1 MGRQLPVPG
10 LCEGELMA
18 FQGWPE
24 EALDFYDGLEADNS
38 RTYWQAHKDV
48 YETCVYEPMAA
59 LLAELE
65 PDHGETKIYRPY
77 RDLRFSRDKTPYKT
91 ACGAHVGDG
100 YVQFS
105 AAGLAAGTGMYVMSP
120 GQLDRYRSAVA
131 ADWSGAQ
138 LEDVIA
144 GLAKQGIDVHGRDSL
159 KSAPRGY
166 AADHPRIELL
176 RHKGLVAW
184 KEWPVEPWLATAAAK
199 QEVADFLIASR
210 PLNDWLAQ
218 HVGPADDARR

>member
-1 MGRQLPVPG
+1 
-10 LCEGELMA
+10 MA

-38 RTYWQAHKDV
+38 RTYWQAHKDL
-48 YETCVYEPMAA
+48 YETCVYGPMAA
-59 LLAELE
+59 LLADLE

-77 RDLRFSRDKTPYKT
+77 RDLRFSLDKSPYKT
-91 ACGAHVGDG
+91 AIGAHVGDG
-100 YVQFS
+100 YVQLS
-105 AAGLAAGTGMYVMSP
+105 AAGLAAGAGMYVMSP
-120 GQLDRYRSAVA
+120 GQLERYRSAVA
-131 ADWSGAQ
+131 ADSSGSK

-144 GLAKQGIDVHGRDSL
+144 RLRKRGIDVQGRESL

-166 AADHPRIELL
+166 PPDHRRIDLL

-199 QEVADFLIASR
+199 KVVADFLIASR
-210 PLNDWLAQ
+210 PLSDWLAQ
-218 HVGPADDARR
+218 HVGPPDDARR

>member
-1 MGRQLPVPG
+1 M
-10 LCEGELMA
+10 E

-38 RTYWQAHKDV
+38 RTYWQSHKDV
-48 YETCVYEPMAA
+48 YEACVYGPMAA
-59 LLAELE
+59 LLADLE

-77 RDLRFSRDKTPYKT
+77 RDLRFSRDKSPYKT
-91 ACGAHVGDG
+91 AIGAHVGDG
-100 YVQFS
+100 YVQLS
-105 AAGLAAGTGMYVMSP
+105 AAGLAAGAGMYVMSP
-120 GQLDRYRSAVA
+120 GQLERYRSAVA
-131 ADWSGAQ
+131 ADSSGSK

-144 GLAKQGIDVHGRDSL
+144 RLRKRGIDVQGRESL

-166 AADHPRIELL
+166 PPDHRRIDLL

-199 QEVADFLIASR
+199 KVVADFLIASR
-210 PLNDWLAQ
+210 PLSDWLAQ
-218 HVGPADDARR
+218 HVGPPDDARR

>member
-1 MGRQLPVPG
+1 
-10 LCEGELMA
+10 MA

-38 RTYWQAHKDV
+38 RTYWQAHKDL
-48 YETCVYEPMAA
+48 YETCVYGPMAA
-59 LLAELE
+59 LMADLE

-77 RDLRFSRDKTPYKT
+77 RDLRFSKDKTPYKT
-91 ACGAHVGDG
+91 AIGAHVGEG

-105 AAGLAAGTGMYVMSP
+105 AAGLAAGSGMYVMSP
-120 GQLDRYRSAVA
+120 GQLEQYRSAVA
-131 ADWSGAQ
+131 TDSTGSQ

-144 GLAKQGIDVHGRDSL
+144 RLRKHGIDVHGRDSL

-166 AADHPRIELL
+166 PPDHPRIDLL

-184 KEWPVEPWLATAAAK
+184 KEWPVEPWLATAEAK
-199 QEVADFLIASR
+199 DVVADFLIASR

-218 HVGPADDARR
+218 HVGPPEDARR